1 MRNID
6 IRRNIR
12 LAGQV
17 KRYATWP
24 VLNQQSTGEHSWQVL
39 RIYIEIFGPPIPD
52 VTVYITHHDSAELAV
67 GDPPFPLK
75 AKNPDLKEIYDRL
88 EADAMQEMRGEALP
102 VLPAHEMKKIKIC
115 DLLEMWE
122 FGHQERMMGNRYAKP
137 IIDDTLAVV
146 MKMINMSEFPED
158 DNERVTAFIISKER
172 SMFL

>member
-1 MRNID
+1 MLSSD
-6 IRRNIR
+6 VRRNIR

-24 VLNQQSTGEHSWQVL
+24 VLHQQSTGEHSWQVL

-75 AKNPDLKEIYDRL
+75 AQNQDLKVIYDRL
-88 EADAMQEMRGEALP
+88 EDAAMLEMRGEALP
-102 VLPAHEMKKIKIC
+102 VLSHAEKARIKIC

-122 FGHQERMMGNRYAKP
+122 FGHQEWLMGNRYAKP

-146 MKMINMSEFPED
+146 MKMISMPEFPED
-158 DNERVTAFIISKER
+158 DNERVTAFITSKER

>member
-24 VLNQQSTGEHSWQVL
+24 VLHQQSTGEHSWQVL

-102 VLPAHEMKKIKIC
+102 VLQAHEMKKIKIC

-122 FGHQERMMGNRYAKP
+122 FGMQEMMMGNRYAKP

-146 MKMINMSEFPED
+146 MKMINMPEFPED
-158 DNERVTAFIISKER
+158 DNERVTAFITSKER